1 MMYPIML
8 ADEQA
13 LLTGSALAF
22 LIVGGVMF
30 SVRSEDWDAVARALR
45 RPPRP
50 GPEPQPAGS

>member
-1 MMYPIML
+1 ML
-8 ADEQA
+8 ANEQA